1 MCGING
7 IFNLSKES
15 MIDDVLSMNKRLYH
29 RGPDNQDFWNS
40 KDNAICLGHTRLS
53 IIDTSLNG
61 NQPMHS
67 QDGKYVLVFNG
78 EIYNFQD
85 IRSSLIKNYG
95 FSFKG
100 NSDTECF
107 LASIQLKGLRKTLEE
122 VTGMFAFALWDISQK
137 NLTLAIDRMGEKPL
151 YYSVQNRKFAFS
163 SELKGITSSKSFTSD
178 INLNSVNEYLKFGY
192 VNAPNTIYN
201 KISKLTPGEILVVTE
216 NNSKS
221 FSLNLHK
228 YWTFLDV
235 YDSQDINE
243 KSICFNDSLDELDNL
258 VTNSIKKQMVTDVP
272 LGCFLSSGI
281 DSSIVAAVMQKNSSE
296 PVNTFTIGFN
306 DPDYDEAQ
314 NAKQIA
320 SFLGTNHCE
329 SYLDRN
335 DLVKSIPILG
345 NIYDEPFADSS
356 QIPTYLVSKLASK
369 SVKVV
374 LTGDAGDELF
384 GGYNRHFK
392 LSTLNWVLKN
402 IPFGLRSRFKYI
414 ISILPFGILDKI
426 IVFFN
431 SIIPS
436 NISVSQPKDKVH
448 KLVSLLDSKDIRE
461 AYDRVVS
468 YFFDPAHLLLSN
480 ELKLNNMFEKI
491 NLDNAKEHSEWIMG
505 CDTISYL
512 PGNILTKVDRCS
524 MGVSLESR
532 VPFLA
537 PEIVDFAWRIPLRH
551 KINNGQGKFI
561 LRQLLNKYLP
571 NGMIEK
577 QKKGFGLPIDSL
589 LKNELKDWS
598 LSLLSK
604 NAIEQTGFLNS
615 DVITSLV
622 DNYYKSSRENSH
634 QIWNLLM
641 FQNWFINQKC

>member
-15 MIDDVLSMNKRLYH
+15 MIDDVLSMNKILKH

-151 YYSVQNRKFAFS
+151 YYSVQNHKFAFS
-163 SELKGITSSKSFTSD
+163 SELKGINIIKSFTSD
-178 INLNSVNEYLKFGY
+178 INLNSVNEYFKLGY

-201 KISKLTPGEILVVTE
+201 KISKLVPGEILVVTE

-221 FSLNLHK
+221 FSLNLQK
-228 YWTFLDV
+228 YWNFLDV
-235 YDSQDINE
+235 YDSQDINK
-243 KSICFNDSLDELDNL
+243 KSIGFNDSLEELDNL
-258 VTNSIKKQMVTDVP
+258 VTNSIKKQMVADVP
-272 LGCFLSSGI
+272 FGCFLSSGI
-281 DSSIVAAVMQKNSSE
+281 DSSIVAAVMQKNSIE

-320 SFLGTNHCE
+320 SLLGTNHCE

-335 DLVKSIPILG
+335 DLVESIPILG

-392 LSTLNWVLKN
+392 LSTLNWVLKK
-402 IPFGLRSRFKYI
+402 IPLIFRSRFKYI

-431 SIIPS
+431 SILPS
-436 NISVSQPKDKVH
+436 KISVSQPKDKVR
-448 KLVSLLDSKDIRE
+448 KLVSLLDSRDIRE
-461 AYDRVVS
+461 AYDRIVS
-468 YFFDPAHLLLSN
+468 YFYDPAHLLLSN

-491 NLDNAKEHSEWIMG
+491 NLDKREEHSEWIMG

-524 MGVSLESR
+524 MSVSLESR
-532 VPFLA
+532 VPFLD

-561 LRQLLNKYLP
+561 LRQLLDKYLP
-571 NGMIEK
+571 NGLIEK

-598 LSLLSK
+598 LSLLCK
-604 NAIEQTGFLNS
+604 DAIEQTGFLNS
-615 DVITSLV
+615 DVIANLV
-622 DNYYKSSRENSH
+622 DEYFKRSTERSH

>member
-15 MIDDVLSMNKRLYH
+15 MIDDILSMNESLKH

-40 KDNAICLGHTRLS
+40 RDNAICLGHTRLS

-61 NQPMHS
+61 NQPMPS

-107 LASIQLKGLRKTLEE
+107 LASIQVKGLRKTLEE

-151 YYSVQNRKFAFS
+151 YYSVQNRKFVFS
-163 SELKGITSSKSFTSD
+163 SELKGIKKCKSFIFD

-192 VNAPNTIYN
+192 INAPNSIYN
-201 KISKLTPGEILVVTE
+201 KISKLAPGEILVVTE

-221 FSLNLHK
+221 FSLNLQK
-228 YWTFLDV
+228 YWNFLDI
-235 YDSQDINE
+235 YDSQDINQ
-243 KSICFNDSLDELDNL
+243 KNIGFNDSLNELDNL
-258 VTNSIKKQMVTDVP
+258 VTKSIKKQMVADVP

-281 DSSIVAAVMQKNSSE
+281 DSSIVAAVMQKNSGE

-320 SFLGTNHCE
+320 SLLGTNHCE

-335 DLVKSIPILG
+335 DLVESIPILG
-345 NIYDEPFADSS
+345 SIYDEPFADSS

-402 IPFGLRSRFKYI
+402 IPLNFRSRFKYI

-431 SIIPS
+431 SILPS
-436 NISVSQPKDKVH
+436 KISVSQPKEKVR
-448 KLVSLLDSKDIRE
+448 KLVSLLDSRDIKE
-461 AYDRVVS
+461 AYDRIVS
-468 YFFDPAHLLLSN
+468 YFYDPAHLLLSN
-480 ELKLNNMFEKI
+480 ELKLNNMFEEM
-491 NLDNAKEHSEWIMG
+491 NLDKRKEHSEWIMG

-524 MGVSLESR
+524 MSVSLESR
-532 VPFLA
+532 VPFLD

-561 LRQLLNKYLP
+561 LRQLLDKYLP
-571 NGMIEK
+571 NGLIEK

-598 LSLLSK
+598 LSLLCK
-604 NAIEQTGFLNS
+604 DTIEQTGFLNS
-615 DVITSLV
+615 DVIANLV
-622 DNYYKSSRENSH
+622 DEYFKRSTERSH